1 MPRSSRVSGVCREEA
16 YGILVGRKHRGIWNL
31 PAGPR
36 QTSGSGTYLHHHCWK
51 HTECQLATAGQC
63 SSVTPA
69 QGAWAVG
76 TETVS
81 GHKVRLSFPHTV
93 KESVLGQLT
102 SSPKLKTPSPRSPA
116 SPNVKALSCCSDTTK
131 WHSQSQPS
139 PVWPYKTHVTKYR
152 NHYQNG
158 SSTTPQYKLP
168 LQKC

>member
-1 MPRSSRVSGVCREEA
+1 MKPTCWPQADFRVWNLSTSPLLKAYRVSISHCRSV
-16 YGILVGRKHRGIWNL
+16 LL
-31 PAGPR
+31 
-36 QTSGSGTYLHHHCWK
+36 SD
-51 HTECQLATAGQC
+51 
-63 SSVTPA
+63 SST
-69 QGAWAVG
+69 GCMSCG

-81 GHKVRLSFPHTV
+81 WHKVRLSFPHTV

-131 WHSQSQPS
+131 WHSQSHPS

-168 LQKC
+168 LQKCYNSGYTRNHGDMNFVEIPFI